1 MLTVRNGGTQ
11 PVKLSQVVVNDAIW
25 DFEAE
30 PDRTIPRLGSATV
43 TIPYSWVEGEA
54 YEIVLITSTGT
65 TFDAEVPVA
74 VLTPQFSGETFW
86 SYALIGTY
94 VGVIPVALGLLWYP
108 FLRRLGSAGMNFVLA
123 MTVGLLAFLVID
135 TLEEAM
141 EVAAELPGVFS
152 GVPLVVLLTLLT
164 LLGLVGMERLL
175 RRGSRGGEP
184 ARHLLPDSPRDR
196 AAQPGG
202 GAGHRGGVRPRGGG
216 PGSVPGRGLHA
227 AQHHRGGRHR
237 RANPEGEAA
246 AGALPVAGAARRGP
260 AIVGTWIGGFAFS
273 NLLAAIF
280 LAVGAGAIL
289 QVIYEVTRLL
299 LKDSGRSKRPCPL
312 RPRAPHRRSRHERHT
327 PVGGGVEG
335 EESFRRRGPQGGQ
348 VVEAVLPGET
358 VTARAAHA
366 SLKGHRKGLARLWPF
381 LGPAFIAAVAY
392 VDPGNF
398 ATNIAGGAQLRVH
411 APVGDPDR
419 EPHGDAH
426 PVDVGQ
432 AGDRHGQEPPEV
444 CRERFPRPVTLGL
457 WVQAEVIAM
466 ATDLAEFIGAALALN
481 LLSASRSSRLGLM
494 TAVGAFGILE
504 LQRRG
509 FRPWRRRS
517 PPWSG

>member
-1 MLTVRNGGTQ
+1 MGREGRGPVWILLGLLPLLGLGVLLAFIVLNGAGVGRQDAPPVEDLSVQRVALPTENEFVLTVRNGGTQ
-11 PVKLSQVVVNDAIW
+11 PVKLSQLVVNDAIW
-25 DFEAE
+25 NFEAE

-74 VLTPQFSGETFW
+74 VLTPRFSSETFW

-175 RRGSRGGEP
+175 RRGREEASRLGTSYRIALGI
-184 ARHLLPDSPRDR
+184 
-196 AAQPGG
+196 
-202 GAGHRGGVRPRGGG
+202 
-216 PGSVPGRGLHA
+216 GLHNLGEGLAIGA
-227 AQHHRGGRHR
+227 AF
-237 RANPEGEAA
+237 ALGEAA
-246 AGALPVAGAARRGP
+246 LGAFLVVGFTLHNITEGVGIAAPILKERPRLAHFLWLALLGGGP

-299 LKDSGRSKRPCPL
+299 LKESGRSK
-312 RPRAPHRRSRHERHT
+312 S
-327 PVGGGVEG
+327 
-335 EESFRRRGPQGGQ
+335 
-348 VVEAVLPGET
+348 
-358 VTARAAHA
+358 
-366 SLKGHRKGLARLWPF
+366 
-381 LGPAFIAAVAY
+381 PA
-392 VDPGNF
+392 
-398 ATNIAGGAQLRVH
+398 
-411 APVGDPDR
+411 
-419 EPHGDAH
+419 
-426 PVDVGQ
+426 
-432 AGDRHGQEPPEV
+432 
-444 CRERFPRPVTLGL
+444 
-457 WVQAEVIAM
+457 
-466 ATDLAEFIGAALALN
+466 
-481 LLSASRSSRLGLM
+481 LSAPNLGGLLTGVAVM
-494 TAVGAFGILE
+494 YATALLV
-504 LQRRG
+504 
-509 FRPWRRRS
+509 S
-517 PPWSG
+517 V

>member
-1 MLTVRNGGTQ
+1 MGREGRGPGWILLGLLPLLGLGVLLAVIVLNGAGVGRQDAPPVEDLSVQRVALPTESEFVLTVRNGGTQ

-54 YEIVLITSTGT
+54 YEIALITSTGT

-123 MTVGLLAFLVID
+123 MTIGLLAFLVID
-135 TLEEAM
+135 TLEEAL

-175 RRGSRGGEP
+175 RRGREEASRLGTSYRIALGI
-184 ARHLLPDSPRDR
+184 
-196 AAQPGG
+196 
-202 GAGHRGGVRPRGGG
+202 
-216 PGSVPGRGLHA
+216 GLHNLGEGLAIGA
-227 AQHHRGGRHR
+227 AF
-237 RANPEGEAA
+237 ALGEAA
-246 AGALPVAGAARRGP
+246 LGAFLVVGFTLHNITEGVGIAAPILKERPRLAHFLWLALLGGGP

-299 LKDSGRSKRPCPL
+299 LKDTGRSK
-312 RPRAPHRRSRHERHT
+312 S
-327 PVGGGVEG
+327 
-335 EESFRRRGPQGGQ
+335 
-348 VVEAVLPGET
+348 
-358 VTARAAHA
+358 
-366 SLKGHRKGLARLWPF
+366 
-381 LGPAFIAAVAY
+381 PA
-392 VDPGNF
+392 
-398 ATNIAGGAQLRVH
+398 
-411 APVGDPDR
+411 
-419 EPHGDAH
+419 
-426 PVDVGQ
+426 
-432 AGDRHGQEPPEV
+432 
-444 CRERFPRPVTLGL
+444 
-457 WVQAEVIAM
+457 
-466 ATDLAEFIGAALALN
+466 
-481 LLSASRSSRLGLM
+481 LSAPNLGGLLTGVAVM
-494 TAVGAFGILE
+494 YATALLV
-504 LQRRG
+504 
-509 FRPWRRRS
+509 S
-517 PPWSG
+517 V